1 MFLDKLFQMCNW
13 GGGCSK
19 RFVSEDGVYKRS
31 RDIFFV
37 GCLLDHR
44 TCLSPEA
51 EEREFEG

>member
-31 RDIFFV
+31 RDIFYV